1 MKPIAVRL
9 SVIMRLPRSEIAGSR
24 ERLFELPPSPG
35 PIAPSSAGAFFSP
48 KRWRVEALFASLQIA
63 QLACRPNW
71 IPSARLKQLPSC
83 ILLMGPLV
91 FSAVCLGASASEGLL
106 TAGAGRVDITPA
118 ANAIPRPYDSVLDH
132 IYARAIVIDNGQT
145 RAALLNA
152 DVGGISTATYERVA
166 HALTKELRIP
176 LDNIIISATHDHSA
190 PFGAGGPTGRAPE
203 KNAQKFEEGEVNG
216 LTEAARIAIGRL
228 QPAKIGYATTNL
240 FLNVNRDAIDPTTR
254 LWTSANNTEFPSDKT
269 LAVVELSSMDNK
281 PIAAYV
287 NYAMHAVLLFLSPT
301 ISGDFP
307 GATER
312 YLEREYGGDF
322 VAIWSSGA
330 AGDQSPL
337 FQRPNTVIF
346 NAKVQA
352 VMDKDNLALGPAIM
366 RAMFAGSEAEK
377 AAGIERK
384 YVEESRELVRSTGQI
399 MAEAVIQVM
408 DPVYAFSNDHP
419 HIRNFSSSVS
429 IVGQTKTVT
438 CAGRNRT
445 DTTREGSPGTYTDG
459 EPVNIKVGSLRIGTI
474 AFGTV
479 DGEIYSKIGQRAKEE
494 SVLRDT
500 LIVTLANGMANS
512 GYIPSDDAF
521 GRYTFQI
528 LGSRLKPGCAEN
540 GIVHAI
546 DDMILEETTH

>member
-1 MKPIAVRL
+1 MKTIMARL
-9 SVIMRLPRSEIAGSR
+9 DKLARRHIWASTALFKRLP
-24 ERLFELPPSPG
+24 
-35 PIAPSSAGAFFSP
+35 
-48 KRWRVEALFASLQIA
+48 
-63 QLACRPNW
+63 N
-71 IPSARLKQLPSC
+71 C
-83 ILLMGPLV
+83 ILLTGSLS
-91 FSAVCLGASASEGLL
+91 FSAICLGSTAGVGPL
-106 TAGAGRVDITPA
+106 TAGAGKADITPA
-118 ANAIPRPYDSVLDH
+118 ADAIPRPYDSVLDH

-152 DVGGISTATYERVA
+152 DIGGISTAIYERVA
-166 HALTKELRIP
+166 HALTRELRIP
-176 LDNIIISATHDHSA
+176 LDNIVISATHDHSA
-190 PFGAGGPTGRAPE
+190 PFGTSGLAGRALE
-203 KNAQKFEEGEVNG
+203 RNAQKFEEGEVNG
-216 LTEAARIAIGRL
+216 LIEAARIAAGRL
-228 QPAKIGYATTNL
+228 QPAKIGYATTDL
-240 FLNVNRDAIDPTTR
+240 HLNVNRDAIDPTTR
-254 LWTSANNTEFPSDKT
+254 LWTSANNAEFPSDKT
-269 LAVVELSSMDNK
+269 LAVVELTSMNGK
-281 PIAAYV
+281 PIAVYV

-322 VAIWSSGA
+322 VAMWSSGA

-352 VMDKDNLALGPAIM
+352 VMDKDKLPLGPAIM
-366 RAMFAGSEAEK
+366 RAMFAGSDAEK
-377 AAGIERK
+377 AAGIDQK
-384 YVEESRELVRSTGQI
+384 YVEESRELVQSTGQM

-408 DPVYAFSNDHP
+408 DPVYAFSSDHP

-429 IVGQTKTVT
+429 IIGQTKTVT

-459 EPVNIKVGSLRIGTI
+459 EPVNIKVGSLRVGTI

-479 DGEIYSKIGQRAKEE
+479 DGEIYGKIGQRAKDE
-494 SVLRDT
+494 SVLRNT

-512 GYIPSDDAF
+512 GYIPTDDAF

-546 DDMILEETTH
+546 DDMILEETSR